1 VDDGYLPKERM
12 IGQTGKMVAPEL
24 YVSLGIS
31 GSPHHVAGIQ
41 EAEKII
47 AVNKDFRAP
56 IFQLSDIGFIGDL
69 KKILPKLVKRIKEW
83 KEL

>member
-1 VDDGYLPKERM
+1 
-12 IGQTGKMVAPEL
+12 MVAPEL

-56 IFQLSDIGFIGDL
+56 IFQLSDIGFIADL
-69 KKILPKLVKRIKEW
+69 KKMLPKLVKRIKEW